1 MGNGRRGGLAAP
13 ILRSVG
19 GLTTVRLVGYNTRMP
34 VPLYLVDAF
43 TDRPFA
49 GNPAGVCL
57 PDTHLDPARMQSV
70 AAEMN
75 QAETAFVR
83 PRPDGDW
90 DLRWFTPTVE
100 VELCGHATLASAH
113 VLWQTGRVPASTA
126 IRFHTLSGVLT
137 CTSRGGRIEMDFPA
151 EPALPVQSPAE
162 EAFALG
168 AAPTFVGRNRMD
180 MLVVLDSAAE
190 VRDLA
195 PDMEQVSKI
204 KTRGVIVTARSDLP
218 EADFVSR
225 FFAPQSG
232 VAEDPV
238 TGSAHCCLGPYWRGV
253 LGKDELVG
261 RQVSRR
267 GGTVAVRVAGD
278 RVILG
283 GTAVTVVEGRLNV

>member
-1 MGNGRRGGLAAP
+1 MSA
-13 ILRSVG
+13 S
-19 GLTTVRLVGYNTRMP
+19 
-34 VPLYLVDAF
+34 LYLVDAF

-49 GNPAGVCL
+49 GNPAAVCL
-57 PDTHLDPARMQSV
+57 LDGHPDAAWMQAA

-113 VLWQTGRVPASTA
+113 VLWESRRVPAATPV
-126 IRFHTLSGVLT
+126 RFHTKSGVLT
-137 CTSRGGRIEMDFPA
+137 CTNRDGRIEMDFPA
-151 EPALPVQSPAE
+151 EPAAPIQAPAE

-180 MLVVLDSAAE
+180 MLVVLGSAAE
-190 VRDLA
+190 VRALA
-195 PDMEQVSKI
+195 PDLGLVAKI
-204 KTRGVIVTARSDLP
+204 PARGVIVTAGSDTP
-218 EADFVSR
+218 DADFVSR

-261 RQVSRR
+261 RQVSKR
-267 GGTVAVRVAGD
+267 GGTVLVRVAGD

-283 GTAVTVVEGRLNV
+283 GTAVTVVEGELRV

>member
-1 MGNGRRGGLAAP
+1 M
-13 ILRSVG
+13 S
-19 GLTTVRLVGYNTRMP
+19 T
-34 VPLYLVDAF
+34 PLYLVDAF
-43 TDRPFA
+43 TDRAFS
-49 GNPAGVCL
+49 GNPAAVCL
-57 PDTHLDPARMQSV
+57 PDGLRDPVWMQAA

-83 PRPDGDW
+83 PRADGDW

-113 VLWQTGRVPASTA
+113 VLWATGRVPPAA
-126 IRFHTLSGVLT
+126 PIRFHTQSGVLS
-137 CTSRGGRIEMDFPA
+137 CTDSGGRIEMDFPA
-151 EPALPVQSPAE
+151 EPAAAVQSPAE

-190 VRDLA
+190 VRNLA
-195 PDMEQVSKI
+195 PDLGQVAKI
-204 KTRGVIVTARSDLP
+204 KARGVIVTARSDLP

-253 LGKDELVG
+253 LGKDDLIG
-261 RQVSRR
+261 YQASKR
-267 GGTVAVRVAGD
+267 GGTVWVRCAGD

-283 GTAVTVVEGRLNV
+283 GSAVLVVEGHLNV